1 MKTKTTPSAQTP
13 DALLAD
19 LHTLVSEAEK
29 MIGESISEPAAD
41 AVESLR
47 ARFAVAQE
55 SLGEMYA
62 TAKHKTVAA
71 AQTAAHTT
79 DHAIRANPY
88 QSLAIAAGVGLIIG
102 VLLGRRSN

>member
-1 MKTKTTPSAQTP
+1 MKTNSIPVAQTP

-29 MIGESISEPAAD
+29 MIGESITEPAAD

-47 ARFAVAQE
+47 VRFVAAQE
-55 SLGEMYA
+55 RLGELCA
-62 TAKHKTVAA
+62 CARKKAVAA
-71 AQTAAHTT
+71 AQST

-88 QSLAIAAGVGLIIG
+88 QSLAIAAGAGLILG
-102 VLLGRRSN
+102 VLLGRRTK